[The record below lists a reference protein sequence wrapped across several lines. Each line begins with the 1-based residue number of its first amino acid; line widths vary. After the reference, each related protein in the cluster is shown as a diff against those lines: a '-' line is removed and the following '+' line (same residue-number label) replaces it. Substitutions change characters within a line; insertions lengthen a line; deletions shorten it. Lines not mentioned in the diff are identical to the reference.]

1 MQLEAFIKYITYE
14 KRFSKHTIVS
24 YKVDLHQFLSFL
36 DETYKVE
43 LFQVKTDMVRS
54 WVASLLNS
62 GISERTVNR
71 KVSSLRSFFKYLLRN
86 NLVELNPVETISA
99 LKTAKR
105 LPSYVRKSELDQLLS
120 EGFFEDSFFGI
131 RDKCILYLFFFT
143 GIRLS
148 ELINIKDADL
158 SINSLKVLG
167 KRNKERIVPLSPTL
181 IRLLATYREVRD
193 SENYQKVGFLLV
205 TDKGDKLYE
214 KFVFRKVKHY
224 LSLITTQEKKSP
236 HVLRH
241 TFATQMLD
249 NGADLNAIKELL
261 GHSDLSA
268 TQVYT
273 HNSIEKLKVVYK
285 QAHPRSGE

>member
-24 YKVDLHQFLSFL
+24 YKVDLHQFLNFI
-36 DETYKVE
+36 DEAYEVE
-43 LFQVKTDMVRS
+43 IFQVQTVMIRS

-71 KVSSLRSFFKYLLRN
+71 KISSLRSFYKYLLRN
-86 NLVELNPVETISA
+86 KQVELNPVEAVSA
-99 LKTAKR
+99 LKIAKR

-120 EGFFEDSFFGI
+120 GDFFEDSFSGI

-148 ELINIKDADL
+148 ELINIKDSDL
-158 SINSLKVLG
+158 STNSLKVLG
-167 KRNKERIVPLSPTL
+167 KRNKERIVPLPPAL
-181 IRLLATYREVRD
+181 VQLLVHYREVRD
-193 SENYQKVGFLLV
+193 AESHRRAEVLIV

-224 LSLITTQEKKSP
+224 LGLVTTQEKKSP

-249 NGADLNAIKELL
+249 NGADLNAIKEFL